1 MNICVLHKKKIPK
14 YIITYKFSKECVYMH
29 RTQKN
34 KYLYIFRVFLDKVL
48 QNLNVFLFESIP
60 VIPIFSQDVSQC
72 LNGCGWGGRWRFH
85 LGRMRT
91 IQRRTGAHTMMLPE
105 CACKLNPIV
114 MDKLIDYMH
123 GIIFN
128 RPGKKISH
136 FYYKMDIYFRF
147 DLNSQ

>member
-1 MNICVLHKKKIPK
+1 
-14 YIITYKFSKECVYMH
+14 
-29 RTQKN
+29 
-34 KYLYIFRVFLDKVL
+34 
-48 QNLNVFLFESIP
+48 
-60 VIPIFSQDVSQC
+60 
-72 LNGCGWGGRWRFH
+72 
-85 LGRMRT
+85 
-91 IQRRTGAHTMMLPE
+91 MMLPE